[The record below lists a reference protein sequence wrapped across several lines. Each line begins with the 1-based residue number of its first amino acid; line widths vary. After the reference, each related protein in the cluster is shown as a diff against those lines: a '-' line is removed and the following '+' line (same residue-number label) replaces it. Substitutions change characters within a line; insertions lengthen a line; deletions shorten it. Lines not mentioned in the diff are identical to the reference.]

1 MEPREIPDMNLEG
14 ETLRDIVVS
23 VVSVGLFIVATI
35 IVGIQFD
42 NGGLT
47 EQGALALVGVIV
59 GFVVLMTGVGFW
71 LANQH

>member
-1 MEPREIPDMNLEG
+1 MEPWEIPGMNIEG

-23 VVSVGLFIVATI
+23 VASVGLFIVATL

-42 NGGLT
+42 SGGLT
-47 EQGALALVGVIV
+47 SQGALALVGVIV
-59 GFVVLMTGVGFW
+59 GFVLLMTGVGFW

>member
-1 MEPREIPDMNLEG
+1 MEPWETSGMNLEG

-23 VVSVGLFIVATI
+23 VGSVGLFILATL
-35 IVGIQFD
+35 IVGSQFD
-42 NGGLT
+42 SGGLT

-59 GFVVLMTGVGFW
+59 GFVLLMTGVGLW